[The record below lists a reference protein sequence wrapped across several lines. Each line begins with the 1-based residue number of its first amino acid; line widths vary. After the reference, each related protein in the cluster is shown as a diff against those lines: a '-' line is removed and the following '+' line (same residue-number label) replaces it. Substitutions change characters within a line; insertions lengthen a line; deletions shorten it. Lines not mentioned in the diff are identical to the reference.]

1 MANTKTQT
9 KRVGTDQKRMLRNK
23 SSKSELKSAIKAVEL
38 AVNENDAQLAQE
50 KLVKAVSLLDASIS
64 KNLHHKNYVARQKSR
79 LTKAVNAIK

>member
-38 AVNENDAQLAQE
+38 AVSENDAQLAQE
-50 KLVKAVSLLDASIS
+50 KLVKAVSLLDDSIS